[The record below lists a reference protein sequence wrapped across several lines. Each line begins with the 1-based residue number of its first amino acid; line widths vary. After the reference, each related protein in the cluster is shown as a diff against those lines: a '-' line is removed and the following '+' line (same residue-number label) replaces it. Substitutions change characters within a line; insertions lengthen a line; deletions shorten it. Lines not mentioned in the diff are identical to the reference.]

1 MRQFYLAFPIR
12 HTPRG
17 ELTWTHYRL
26 LLKLEKAEAR
36 EFYVNEP
43 IGILLCARKNDTV
56 VKFTLPEGQKQIFVS
71 KYVPYL
77 PTEDELKAELLREK
91 EIVEMEFKLKK
102 DIS

>member
-1 MRQFYLAFPIR
+1 MIIC
-12 HTPRG
+12 
-17 ELTWTHYRL
+17 
-26 LLKLEKAEAR
+26 LKGTSFIDIEE
-36 EFYVNEP
+36 
-43 IGILLCARKNDTV
+43 DV

-91 EIVEMEFKLKK
+91 ELVEMEFKLKK